1 MFSSTKLSTVKE
13 AIKFTVEVPSELKA
27 DIPEGY
33 TRIFYIIRNHNGAI
47 DVWETK
53 EVDGKLSFESDKF
66 STYAIAYKDVKE
78 EVVTP
83 PTVEGETGKEE
94 AEQQPEVAPE
104 AKPETEPE
112 VKPEVKPT
120 TPDVPKTGDNVVMFA
135 VLAVVAMAGIVVA
148 IKMRKK

>member
-1 MFSSTKLSTVKE
+1 M
-13 AIKFTVEVPSELKA
+13 
-27 DIPEGY
+27 
-33 TRIFYIIRNHNGAI
+33 AI

-78 EVVTP
+78 EVITP
-83 PTVEGETGKEE
+83 PAGNEGTTGEGE

-104 AKPETEPE
+104 
-112 VKPEVKPT
+112 VKPEVKPI
-120 TPDVPKTGDNVVMFA
+120 TPEVPKTGDNVVVFA
-135 VLAVVAMAGIVVA
+135 VIAVIAMAGIVVA